1 MIGILIKVSRAI
13 NVMFSILF
21 HHNIISYNLIIK
33 IYNSNLFNNFIYFMI
48 VFIMLMIHKFNFLLK
63 FHQIIIIF
71 QVQKKLNW
79 LLTIRLFIKGEI
91 KVSLK

>member
-1 MIGILIKVSRAI
+1 
-13 NVMFSILF
+13 
-21 HHNIISYNLIIK
+21 
-33 IYNSNLFNNFIYFMI
+33 MI